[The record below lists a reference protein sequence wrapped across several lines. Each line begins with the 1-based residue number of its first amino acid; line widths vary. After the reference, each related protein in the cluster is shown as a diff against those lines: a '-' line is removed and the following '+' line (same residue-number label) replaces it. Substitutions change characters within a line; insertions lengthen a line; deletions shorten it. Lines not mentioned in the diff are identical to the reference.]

1 MCKCAEGFCISVCV
15 CGSHRVL
22 GDEARETLSMAEL
35 ELAQASVNLGEQ
47 YCRLSTGQS
56 HVSLH
61 HTCQGR

>member
-1 MCKCAEGFCISVCV
+1 MCV
-15 CGSHRVL
+15 CGSHSVL
-22 GDEARETLSMAEL
+22 GDEARVTLSMAEQ

-56 HVSLH
+56 HMSLH